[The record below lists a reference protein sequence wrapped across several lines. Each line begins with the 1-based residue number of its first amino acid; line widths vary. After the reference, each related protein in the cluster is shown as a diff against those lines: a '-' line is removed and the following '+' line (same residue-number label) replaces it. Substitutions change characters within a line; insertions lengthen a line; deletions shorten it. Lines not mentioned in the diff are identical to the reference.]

1 MNLFASCAN
10 SCSNDQ
16 WATDKEI
23 EIIYKLG
30 QEVLDYEDV
39 LVHASELCGELDRS
53 RSGLD

>member
-1 MNLFASCAN
+1 MFSSCVN

-23 EIIYKLG
+23 EIIYRLG

-53 RSGLD
+53 KSGLD